1 MDDHGQFKSKLIA
14 KTTTDLPL
22 CECQNLNA
30 IKYYNRCC
38 QIFLILNEIYFLDVY
53 FSHKFCAR
61 HTHTLTHMHTFNSY
75 PLLVTE
81 LTSRLISVAEG
92 DTRLRT

>member
-1 MDDHGQFKSKLIA
+1 MDDHGQFKSKFIA

-38 QIFLILNEIYFLDVY
+38 QIFLILNEICFLDVY
-53 FSHKFCAR
+53 FSHKFRAHDI
-61 HTHTLTHMHTFNSY
+61 HTQSHTCTHSIHIHCLYRSLPVVSY
-75 PLLVTE
+75 Q
-81 LTSRLISVAEG
+81 
-92 DTRLRT
+92 